1 MVTAETTPILNKK
14 TAQPQNKMSH
24 VQNPSIK
31 DGERERERRCDVGT
45 KRKERKANTTL
56 TLSAREREG
65 RKRKRKGVCH

>member
-31 DGERERERRCDVGT
+31 DGERERER
-45 KRKERKANTTL
+45 
-56 TLSAREREG
+56 ERE
-65 RKRKRKGVCH
+65 KV